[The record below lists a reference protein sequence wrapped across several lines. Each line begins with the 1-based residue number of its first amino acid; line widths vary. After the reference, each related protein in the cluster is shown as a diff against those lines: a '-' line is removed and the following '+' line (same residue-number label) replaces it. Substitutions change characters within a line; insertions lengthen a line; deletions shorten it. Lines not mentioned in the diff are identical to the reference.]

1 MSEEDIEAL
10 TLQDYE
16 KLEKERMEK
25 NAWKAAGEFAER
37 VDGEQAPHGFI

>member
-10 TLQDYE
+10 MLQDYE

-25 NAWKAAGEFAER
+25 NAWKAAADLAER
-37 VDGEQAPHGFI
+37 VDREPAPHGFI